1 MDSPADRLRRLR
13 LDLGF
18 ATAADVCA
26 RFGWPVGT
34 YRSHENGHREL
45 SRKAAETYARA
56 LKTTAGFLLFGE
68 RLGQNQAGLTEASR
82 LKLSP
87 ETHSES
93 EFGRVVQVP
102 VLGETAAGKWLEF
115 EDVDTEKYA
124 PILAIAGRYPV
135 SEQFAYRVVGPSMDK
150 ARIFDGDFVI
160 CVPYWHARTA
170 PTTGDL
176 VVVERR
182 RGPVF
187 ERTVKELQ
195 VADGGFELWPRSTD
209 PRFQQPIKVPKN
221 HDLLEEDGT
230 TIEIVGLVVA
240 SYVSRT

>member
-18 ATAADVCA
+18 ATAADACV

-45 SRKAAETYARA
+45 SRKAAELYARA
-56 LKTTAGFLLFGE
+56 YKTTAGFLLFGE
-68 RLGQNQAGLTEASR
+68 QSAQSQGALTDTQGLNLSHQTQSEQEFQA
-82 LKLSP
+82 
-87 ETHSES
+87 
-93 EFGRVVQVP
+93 VVQVP
-102 VLGETAAGKWLEF
+102 VRGETAAGKWLEF
-115 EDVDTEKYA
+115 DDTDTEKYP

-135 SEQFAYRVVGPSMDK
+135 SEQFAYKVSGPSMDK

-160 CVPYWHARTA
+160 CVPYWHARVA
-170 PTTGDL
+170 PTPGDL

-195 VADGGFELWPRSTD
+195 LTNGGFELWPRSSD
-209 PRFQQPIKVPKN
+209 PRFQTPIKVPKN
-221 HDLLEEDGT
+221 HDLEEADGT

>member
-13 LDLGF
+13 LNLGF
-18 ATAADVCA
+18 ASAADACS

-45 SRKAAETYARA
+45 SRKAAETYAKA
-56 LKTTAGFLLFGE
+56 YKTTAGFLLFGE
-68 RLGQNQAGLTEASR
+68 QKA
-82 LKLSP
+82 
-87 ETHSES
+87 HSERADS
-93 EFGRVVQVP
+93 PGSGEAAHAELVP
-102 VLGETAAGKWLEF
+102 ERLVRLPVRGEAAAGKWLEF
-115 EDVDTEKYA
+115 DESDTERYP
-124 PILAIAGRYPV
+124 PILAIAGRYTV
-135 SEQFAYRVVGPSMDK
+135 EEQFAYKVSGPSMDK

-160 CVPYWHARTA
+160 CVPYWHVRAA
-170 PTTGDL
+170 PTPGDL

-195 VADGGFELWPRSTD
+195 MAGDMFELWPRSSD
-209 PRFQQPIKVPKN
+209 PRFQTPIKVPKN

-230 TIEIVGLVVA
+230 TVEIVGLVIA
-240 SYVSRT
+240 SYVQRTHTP

>member
-13 LDLGF
+13 LGLGF
-18 ATAADVCA
+18 TTAADVCA

-45 SRKAAETYARA
+45 SRKAAETYAKGYR
-56 LKTTAGFLLFGE
+56 TTAGYLLFGE
-68 RLGQNQAGLTEASR
+68 GSVDNETATPPTLGEHTHLERGFE
-82 LKLSP
+82 KL
-87 ETHSES
+87 
-93 EFGRVVQVP
+93 VQLP
-102 VLGETAAGKWLEF
+102 VRGETAAGKWLEF
-115 EDVDTEKYA
+115 DDLDTERYP

-135 SEQFAYRVVGPSMDK
+135 EEQFVYRVSGPSMDK

-160 CVPYWHARTA
+160 CVPYWHVRTS
-170 PTTGDL
+170 PTPGDL

-187 ERTVKELQ
+187 ERTLKELQ
-195 VADGGFELWPRSTD
+195 MSGDTFELWPRSTD
-209 PRFQQPIKVPKN
+209 PRFQQPIRVPKN

-230 TIEIVGLVVA
+230 TIEIVGLVIATYVA
-240 SYVSRT
+240 RTYQQ